1 MIIFLAVALVFSL
14 IINLLIL
21 IKVRSISPA
30 KISDRVAQEFAANFD
45 KLQEKNDKNFD
56 KNRQDFISISSSSR
70 QELNNAILQNFTNFS
85 KMQNQSLEQF
95 SQQIEKFEVKFN
107 STSNENRQ
115 EAQLKLDQI
124 RKTMEEKIQL
134 LQNEN
139 SAKLEQMRQT
149 VDEKLHQTVE
159 KRFNESFTMIAQRLD
174 QVHKGLGEMQN
185 LASGVGDLK
194 KVLSNVKTRGNIGE
208 IQLGSILE
216 QFFSPAQ
223 FEKNVATK
231 KSSAQRVE
239 FAIKIPDKVNEDQ
252 DLLLPIDSKF
262 PIEDYQRL
270 MDAYELIDS
279 TNQKNSK
286 ASLEQAQKS
295 FEVSVKRAA
304 KEIFDKYLNPPTT
317 TDFGIMFVPTEGL
330 YAEILR
336 SHSLFEEIQRK
347 YKVIILGPTTIVAFL
362 SSLQMGFRTLT
373 VEKRSS
379 EVWNILATVKSEFGK
394 FGDLLEKTRKKIQ
407 ETGNVLDAAAS
418 KSRNIEKKLKNIQ
431 QLPAND
437 SNGSDDTSVEIFD
450 DLLKIED

>member
-1 MIIFLAVALVFSL
+1 
-14 IINLLIL
+14 
-21 IKVRSISPA
+21 
-30 KISDRVAQEFAANFD
+30 
-45 KLQEKNDKNFD
+45 
-56 KNRQDFISISSSSR
+56 
-70 QELNNAILQNFTNFS
+70 
-85 KMQNQSLEQF
+85 
-95 SQQIEKFEVKFN
+95 
-107 STSNENRQ
+107 
-115 EAQLKLDQI
+115 
-124 RKTMEEKIQL
+124 MEEKIQL

-139 SAKLEQMRQT
+139 GAKLEQMRQT

-159 KRFNESFTMIAQRLD
+159 KRFNESFTMIAARLD

-223 FEKNVATK
+223 FEKNVAIK

-239 FAIKIPDKVNEDQ
+239 FAIKIPDKVHEDR

-279 TNQKNSK
+279 TNQQNSK
-286 ASLEQAQKS
+286 VSLEQAQKS
-295 FEVSVKRAA
+295 FEISVKRAA
-304 KEIFDKYLNPPTT
+304 KEIFDKYLNPPAT

-336 SHSLFEEIQRK
+336 SHSLFEEVQRK

-379 EVWNILATVKSEFGK
+379 EVWNILATVKNEFGK
-394 FGDLLEKTRKKIQ
+394 FGDLLERTRKKIQ
-407 ETGNVLDAAAS
+407 ETGNILDTAAS

-431 QLPAND
+431 QLPVND
-437 SNGSDDTSVEIFD
+437 STSNNNSSIEVIT
-450 DLLKIED
+450 DLLEIEE